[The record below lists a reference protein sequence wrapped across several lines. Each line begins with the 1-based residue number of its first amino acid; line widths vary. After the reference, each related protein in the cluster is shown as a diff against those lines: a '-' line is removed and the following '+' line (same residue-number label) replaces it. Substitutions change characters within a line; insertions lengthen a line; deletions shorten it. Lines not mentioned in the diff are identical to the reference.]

1 MFAKISVRIIHW
13 IDTSSAIFLDMFTM
27 CENVQ
32 FYGLVYY
39 SQMQKVSPQTSYT
52 TLYSTSEFNYHI
64 AFTIAKQRQNATEL
78 GWLCSFKTPV
88 INLICERKHTTFSK
102 VDQRFIIFKHSSPA
116 TNI

>member
-13 IDTSSAIFLDMFTM
+13 IDTSAIFLDMFTM

-78 GWLCSFKTPV
+78 GWLCSFKIPV
-88 INLICERKHTTFSK
+88 INLICERKPTTFSK
-102 VDQRFIIFKHSSPA
+102 VDQRFIIFKCRSPE
-116 TNI
+116 TNT